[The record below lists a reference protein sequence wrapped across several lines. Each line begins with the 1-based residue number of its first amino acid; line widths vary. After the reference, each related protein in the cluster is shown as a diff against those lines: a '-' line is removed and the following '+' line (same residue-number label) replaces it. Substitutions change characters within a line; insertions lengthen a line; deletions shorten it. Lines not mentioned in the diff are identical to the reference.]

1 MGRKSV
7 RSQEDFARLE
17 TGSYL
22 LHDGTLA
29 RDVKAI
35 ASSLEHDKAHGAREN
50 ERQAGDH
57 VQDAVLHRAPVKRE
71 EVELGRSP

>member
-7 RSQEDFARLE
+7 RSPGRFRAFGDGE
-17 TGSYL
+17 L

-57 VQDAVLHRAPVKRE
+57 VQDAVLHRAPVKCE
-71 EVELGRSP
+71 EDELGRSP

>member
-1 MGRKSV
+1 MKKPVGQKERAESGRF
-7 RSQEDFARLE
+7 RAFGDGE
-17 TGSYL
+17 L

-57 VQDAVLHRAPVKRE
+57 VQDAVLH
-71 EVELGRSP
+71 VEHQ